1 MSFGRRVLTFW
12 RLVSDKL
19 FNVWFRLFFKESMF
33 RVEKGWDIGSRIVHN
48 DVVKIEPF

>member
-19 FNVWFRLFFKESMF
+19 FNVWFRLFSRNLCFAWKKVGILD
-33 RVEKGWDIGSRIVHN
+33 RGSFIMMS
-48 DVVKIEPF
+48 